1 VTDEKNK
8 PRLFAENLDRC
19 KGAGNTLK
27 NMNTDELLQQNL
39 EREAAKSAINA
50 LQSDLKRAN
59 KAIEESITTFAALRE
74 RNEQLERELAEAKDK
89 IQSQVARIKYLEG
102 ATNHAT
108 GTPLTKALKQ
118 LAEIKIDRDEWKAV
132 SEGRLLDSIDKVAQL
147 ELELAEAREYADK
160 LAEGLPDGMLPKDVE
175 VLRESNLGLATEL
188 TTVTEQRETLAE
200 ALETVVEVARRNLDR
215 PHPTIE
221 RVYTKALAAVKGE
234 KP

>member
-1 VTDEKNK
+1 
-8 PRLFAENLDRC
+8 
-19 KGAGNTLK
+19 
-27 NMNTDELLQQNL
+27 MNTDELLQQNL
-39 EREAAKSAINA
+39 EREAAKAAINV
-50 LQSDLKRAN
+50 LQSELKRAN

-74 RNEQLERELAEAKDK
+74 RNEQLESELAEAKDK
-89 IQSQVARIKYLEG
+89 IESQVARIKYLEG

-118 LAEIKIDRDEWKAV
+118 LHEMKIDRDEWKAV

-147 ELELAEAREYADK
+147 KRELAESR
-160 LAEGLPDGMLPKDVE
+160 
-175 VLRESNLGLATEL
+175 
-188 TTVTEQRETLAE
+188 EQRDALAE

-234 KP
+234 KL